1 MNGKVRIILCLAFCL
16 GLPTAAPAAEA
27 TNAAKTVALKTQ
39 GPRTSGPVSVSLQN
53 EINAAVD
60 RGRAWLVAC
69 QKADGSW
76 GSDTSCVPLTALAA
90 LALAHNASPEEKRAL
105 DKAGQWLIAPEAT
118 NAACGNIEGLIWR
131 ELALQAV
138 MFPHPPR
145 TAAFFQDLR
154 IYAATNVLSPFAR
167 MLIREA
173 VPRQIGLLA
182 VPAVTNATNTTH
194 LIESCL
200 RDMPPGILATPS
212 PALRSLLALLAAD
225 WTTGQDL
232 PHINQLAVMRQY
244 WVLALFI
251 NRAGCGSL
259 ADEQGRIVDWR
270 NDLARKLVASQAIDA
285 SKQGHGF
292 WRAGAVP
299 EDWAS
304 HPVAETAFALLTLDE
319 L

>member
-1 MNGKVRIILCLAFCL
+1 MNGNGRIILCLAFGL
-16 GLPTAAPAAEA
+16 GLPAAVPAAEA
-27 TNAAKTVALKTQ
+27 TNAATTVALQTQ

-60 RGRAWLVAC
+60 RSRAWLVAC

-76 GSDTSCVPLTALAA
+76 GSDTSCVPLTAIAA
-90 LALAHNASPEEKRAL
+90 LALAHNASPEEKLTL
-105 DKAGQWLIAPEAT
+105 DKAGQWLIAQEAT
-118 NAACGNIEGLIWR
+118 NAACGNIEGFIWR

-145 TAAFFQDLR
+145 TAAFFHAIQL
-154 IYAATNVLSPFAR
+154 YAATNTIAPFAR

-173 VPRQIGLLA
+173 VPSQIGLLA
-182 VPAVTNATNTTH
+182 APAVTNATTATH
-194 LIESCL
+194 IIEACL
-200 RDMPPGILATPS
+200 RDMPPGTLTAPS

-225 WTTGQDL
+225 WTGQDL
-232 PHINQLAVMRQY
+232 PHMGQLAVMRQY
-244 WVLALFI
+244 WVLAHFI

-259 ADEQGRIVDWR
+259 ANEQGRIVDWR

-304 HPVAETAFALLTLDE
+304 HPVAETAFALLTLDA